1 MMIAAM
7 SLCAV
12 VMTGCGNKHVELAQE
27 FGEVLCSGDHAKA
40 DAFAEKNIDKDF
52 VEIAKNHHAL
62 KKVFAKFS
70 GANENITKQV
80 LWKGEEGG
88 AKGAVVALTRG
99 GVTLYV
105 IVAEEKGKEA
115 KIAWV
120 SEDKNMVDAMIMKEF
135 KKAN

>member
-1 MMIAAM
+1 MMIAAV
-7 SLCAV
+7 SLSTVA
-12 VMTGCGNKHVELAQE
+12 MTGCGNKHVELAQE
-27 FGEVLCSGDHAKA
+27 FGEVLCSDDYAKA

-52 VEIAKNHHAL
+52 TEIVKNDRAF
-62 KKVFAKFS
+62 KKVFTKFRD
-70 GANENITKQV
+70 ANENMTKQV
-80 LWKGEEGG
+80 LWKDEE
-88 AKGAVVALTRG
+88 GAVVALTRG

-115 KIAWV
+115 KIMWV